1 MSRYNIENFKSSFSK
16 LNNPNMDEEIFN
28 ILRDIAKKL
37 NCSIEKGKKKLDNEK
52 YWECIR
58 DFKVTQVKN
67 NLDDETKYLQNIRKI
82 LNIITETNSVN
93 YFDEIYNNICNVKEN
108 YSDKYETVSQEIY
121 KLLSTNYLY
130 SKSYCKIFN
139 FLKEK
144 ENNFKVLL
152 DLELNN
158 LEKMFEN
165 LIFISP
171 DENYEKFCEYNKC
184 NEKRRAKITF
194 YSNLYLIN
202 VINDDEIYRI
212 SNILFDITKKN
223 LNIENKKNEID
234 ELSEYNY
241 ILITIVYNNL
251 VKSNKIFAD
260 NLFNIVTEY
269 SNYKVKDFKSL
280 TNKCIFKHM
289 DIIDELT

>member
-1 MSRYNIENFKSSFSK
+1 
-16 LNNPNMDEEIFN
+16 
-28 ILRDIAKKL
+28 
-37 NCSIEKGKKKLDNEK
+37 
-52 YWECIR
+52 
-58 DFKVTQVKN
+58 
-67 NLDDETKYLQNIRKI
+67 
-82 LNIITETNSVN
+82 
-93 YFDEIYNNICNVKEN
+93 
-108 YSDKYETVSQEIY
+108 
-121 KLLSTNYLY
+121 
-130 SKSYCKIFN
+130 
-139 FLKEK
+139 
-144 ENNFKVLL
+144 
-152 DLELNN
+152 
-158 LEKMFEN
+158 MFEN